1 MLLIP
6 GIRTF
11 SSSLAL
17 AGALAISACSSGSS
31 SATGTGGGGATG
43 SGTNAGG
50 GSTTSTSS
58 SGGTGGEKECPPGP
72 GYKGGEATLAVGTV
86 TATVVDAVTGKGVVG
101 LDVFI
106 CGINICLAA
115 VPTQNDGD
123 VTAPGKGTELIAAAL
138 KYGDGIGFAKFAVPI
153 TSATM
158 DFGALITAALPAK
171 GETIEPGKAL
181 VSGGVTLTVPE
192 GGTIIHDELLF
203 DTPEKQQFRAVALP
217 LDKAAA
223 TVDPKLG
230 LLAVFGVGPLETV
243 FCPSAAVE
251 FANPDPV
258 QLPAGTAVEF
268 LVHGESAFQEWA
280 PYSGWAKVSD
290 GVVSADGMKISTV
303 AEGGLPVLTT
313 FGVRKKP

>member
-1 MLLIP
+1 MLIVP
-6 GIRTF
+6 EIRPLV
-11 SSSLAL
+11 LAL
-17 AGALAISACSSGSS
+17 ALVGAIAISACSSGSG
-31 SATGTGGGGATG
+31 SATGTGGGDATG
-43 SGTNAGG
+43 GGTNAGG
-50 GSTTSTSS
+50 GSTTTGSS
-58 SGGTGGEKECPPGP
+58 GTGGEKECPPGP

-86 TATVVDAVTGKGVVG
+86 TATMVDAVTGKGVVG

-115 VPTQNDGD
+115 VPTQNDGT
-123 VTAPGKGTELIAAAL
+123 VTAAGAGTEVVAAAL
-138 KYGDGIGFAKFAVPI
+138 KYGDGIAFAKFAVPL
-153 TSATM
+153 TGSAM
-158 DFGALITAALPAK
+158 DFGTLITAALPAEGK
-171 GETIEPGKAL
+171 TIQPGKAVL
-181 VSGGVTLTVPE
+181 SGGVTLTVPE

-230 LLAVFGVGPLETV
+230 LVAVFGVGPLETV

-251 FANPDPV
+251 FANPDPA

-290 GVVSADGMKISTV
+290 GVVSADGTKIST
-303 AEGGLPVLTT
+303 AADGGMPVLTT